1 MDVISDVNGTYYFN
15 KNIYVYI
22 RSNQK
27 NIRLIKRIK
36 NYSYRNRTGKE
47 IILAL
52 TNSNE
57 FWLLSN
63 KSQYTYI
70 QFSWVKE

>member
-1 MDVISDVNGTYYFN
+1 MSMVHIISTKIYMY
-15 KNIYVYI
+15 IYVRI
-22 RSNQK
+22 KK